1 MRRLPRHTPLI
12 LPVRLS
18 HTFHVAFSDHSSKS
32 RRIQLERGRLVYVC
46 MLKRK
51 TPTHKIAIFT
61 MSESHTLPVQIQIGR
76 SENCNFTFTFC
87 YVLYLFL
94 IAFARRVITQ
104 QYLLCT
110 GSSFFNSPSES
121 HQLQMV
127 FSDYHPIWWGAVPKQ
142 LLHWR
147 GIQKVLFP
155 KLPSVSADNRG
166 GTKVKLNVQS
176 AELLADSHVDSS
188 NLLSFQ
194 FVSDQM
200 LSNIRSFRKT
210 FIILFMSIPPFRVQ
224 CNFIHSFKVNWERR
238 QMFVFEIEKK
248 RIHVTA

>member
-1 MRRLPRHTPLI
+1 MTRRRRSRAKGQSSNRRTDWSSDWRSCRLESQCVLSLHCGVRLMRRLPRHTPLI

-94 IAFARRVITQ
+94 IAFARRVIT
-104 QYLLCT
+104 
-110 GSSFFNSPSES
+110 
-121 HQLQMV
+121 
-127 FSDYHPIWWGAVPKQ
+127 
-142 LLHWR
+142 
-147 GIQKVLFP
+147 
-155 KLPSVSADNRG
+155 
-166 GTKVKLNVQS
+166 
-176 AELLADSHVDSS
+176 
-188 NLLSFQ
+188 
-194 FVSDQM
+194 
-200 LSNIRSFRKT
+200 
-210 FIILFMSIPPFRVQ
+210 
-224 CNFIHSFKVNWERR
+224 
-238 QMFVFEIEKK
+238 
-248 RIHVTA
+248 